1 MTTNTPTTAG
11 DETARDGCASPQLH
25 EAREAVIAAF
35 DRWGSTGD
43 DAPYSEVHTRWQE
56 ALRKLDHFAYLAAL
70 PSVPVGEAV
79 AWRYRVSGSQGRW
92 TYTDAE
98 GPFPGV
104 LEVEALYAPP
114 APLPSADVE
123 AAIQDYGNRLLVFQS
138 LGGIGNARALDDA
151 RAALLALYRA
161 PVQSPSREVEAA
173 VTDLVNGI
181 EDAANACHDATVWRD
196 EGTWDAHI
204 QPHIARLLA
213 PFRAPVQTSGETE
226 EGVDFAH
233 LWVDDVDPCTLD
245 DAQLALWTKMHR
257 KYYPQNYPATSPE
270 GADHNG

>member
-56 ALRKLDHFAYLAAL
+56 ALRKLDHFAYFAAL

-151 RAALLALYRA
+151 RAALLA
-161 PVQSPSREVEAA
+161 
-173 VTDLVNGI
+173 
-181 EDAANACHDATVWRD
+181 
-196 EGTWDAHI
+196 
-204 QPHIARLLA
+204 

-257 KYYPQNYPATSPE
+257 KYYPQNYPTTSPE